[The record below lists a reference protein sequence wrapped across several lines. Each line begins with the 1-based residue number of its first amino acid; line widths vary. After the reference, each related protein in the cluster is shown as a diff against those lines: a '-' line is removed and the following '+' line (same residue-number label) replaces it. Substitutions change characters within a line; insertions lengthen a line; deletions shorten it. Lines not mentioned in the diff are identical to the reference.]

1 MSSSKKSA
9 QLATVQDSRELP
21 DGRQLV
27 LSWEGEDGEIT
38 LHAPD
43 GALEL
48 TLRITPEGPV
58 LQMNGGR
65 VELSAT
71 ESISLQSH
79 TLHLSST
86 EKTTIESGG
95 KGIEIKTTGDMD
107 ISADSEVRVLASM
120 IHLN

>member
-1 MSSSKKSA
+1 MS
-9 QLATVQDSRELP
+9 ATKGATHLPASEEEHALP

-27 LSWEGEDGEIT
+27 LSWEGDEGEIN

-48 TLRITPEGPV
+48 TLRITPDGPV
-58 LQMNGGR
+58 LQMSGGR

-79 TLHLSST
+79 NLHFSST

-95 KGIEIKTTGDMD
+95 KGIEIKTTGDMELT
-107 ISADSEVRVLASM
+107 ADSEVRVLASM

>member
-1 MSSSKKSA
+1 MSATKGAPRLPSSA
-9 QLATVQDSRELP
+9 EEHALP

-27 LSWEGEDGEIT
+27 LSWEGKEGEIT

-43 GALEL
+43 GALEM
-48 TLRITPEGPV
+48 TLRITPDGPV

-79 TLHLSST
+79 SLHLSST

-95 KGIEIKTTGDMD
+95 KL
-107 ISADSEVRVLASM
+107 SL
-120 IHLN
+120 IHI